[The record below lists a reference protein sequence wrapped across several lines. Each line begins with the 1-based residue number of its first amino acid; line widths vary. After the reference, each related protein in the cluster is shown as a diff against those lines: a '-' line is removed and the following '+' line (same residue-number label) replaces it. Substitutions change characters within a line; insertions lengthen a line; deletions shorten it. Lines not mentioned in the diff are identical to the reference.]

1 METKD
6 LRYAPAEYTR
16 EHQRTYTVLDIAE
29 GDSNLI
35 VLSQAMQRSDAVR
48 AYDITT
54 VESTVVT
61 DAVSKWILTGE
72 SIWQVLEHLRLPVH
86 TVDSQ
91 RIALPDGFV
100 GRVLIARVT
109 PDADAEAPE
118 LIRLGALLHR
128 IQQEPTA
135 AVVYQHKVKPFVP
148 EQPNQPIDPNSGIF
162 NKALFYPIRALQFP
176 RGLVRMRTTAKD
188 DQRYS
193 YSDVYTLEE
202 LQTFWTAYEQA
213 QAHIDKLM
221 PVIRKH
227 PNYSSA
233 EAPDAYDQT
242 GRLQALIYLNPIPD
256 LSLEVAASRNYTY
269 PKVFWRDITPAPQY
283 EKDACKEISYNELSK
298 VPNTLA
304 ELNDYMGRYTDY
316 LKVPFAVI
324 DGVQYYFFFRR
335 TDVSSN
341 AGSYIGTDYGSGGV
355 PVLDKYILHSCTFEA
370 DSDLPKDARTNYDD
384 STGEPYGY
392 TEGATINV
400 QASNYGITS
409 VLPKDNFKDLVLCV
423 HRSAQLKLPRAVS
436 AITVPS
442 YVWDNGVRSTEKVT
456 ESYPADISVSAYA
469 GAGVLVSPE
478 RAIEKLSIRVREQ
491 TPTDEGFMR
500 VLAYPD
506 GHTGGFKYFNS
517 ISEGHVTQKVP
528 ALHIRHWDMQYL
540 TTQNI
545 ANAESQGFSTTI
557 LPEEVMRTAYAS
569 AYVYEGGH
577 HLPTDHTSPA
587 LETFLKRIGID
598 GYREDEDRST
608 SYMAHVERATFND
621 NWAIHELIVDTRNL
635 WHLKGIYEKW
645 QQLRKASEHST
656 SDSLS
661 SS

>member
-6 LRYAPAEYTR
+6 LRYTPAEYTR

-29 GDSNLI
+29 GDSA
-35 VLSQAMQRSDAVR
+35 VVVVSPAMQYSDALR

-54 VESTVVT
+54 MDSTLVT
-61 DAVSKWILTGE
+61 DTVSKWLLTGE
-72 SIWQVLEHLRLPVH
+72 AIWDTLEHLRLQIR

-109 PDADAEAPE
+109 PDANAEAPE

-135 AVVYQHKVKPFVP
+135 AVVYQHKVKPFM
-148 EQPNQPIDPNSGIF
+148 PNQPIDPNSGIF

-176 RGLVRMRTTAKD
+176 RGLARMHTTAKD

-193 YSDVYTLEE
+193 HSDVYTLEE
-202 LQTFWTAYEQA
+202 LKTFWTAYEQA

-221 PVIRKH
+221 PVIREH

-233 EAPDAYDQT
+233 EAPDMFDQT
-242 GRLQALIYLNPIPD
+242 GRLPALIYLNPIPD
-256 LSLEVAASRNYTY
+256 LALEVAASRNYTY
-269 PKVFWRDITPAPQY
+269 PKVFWRDIAPAPEY
-283 EKDACKEISYNELSK
+283 EKDACKEISYNELSN

-304 ELNDYMGRYTDY
+304 ELNDYMGRYTTY
-316 LKVPFAVI
+316 LKVPFAIVA
-324 DGVQYYFFFRR
+324 GVQYYFFFRR

-341 AGSYIGTDYGSGGV
+341 PGSYIGTDYGDGGV
-355 PVLDKYILHSCTFEA
+355 PVLDKYICHSCTFEA
-370 DSDLPKDARTNYDD
+370 DSDLPKDARTSYDD

-392 TEGATINV
+392 IEGATINV
-400 QASNYGITS
+400 QESNYGITS

-423 HRSAQLKLPRAVS
+423 HRSAQLKLPRAAS

-442 YVWDNGVRSTEKVT
+442 YVWNNGVLSTEKVT

-478 RAIEKLSIRVREQ
+478 RALEKLSIRVREQ

-500 VLAYPD
+500 VRAYL
-506 GHTGGFKYFNS
+506 GGYGFKYFDS
-517 ISEGHVTQKVP
+517 INEGHVTQKVP
-528 ALHIRHWDMQYL
+528 ALHIKHWDMQYL
-540 TTQNI
+540 TTVNI
-545 ANAESQGFSTTI
+545 DNAESQGFSTVI
-557 LPEEVMRTAYAS
+557 LPEEVMHTAYAD
-569 AYVYEGGH
+569 AHVYEGGH
-577 HLPTDHTSPA
+577 HLLTSHTSPE
-587 LETFLKRIGID
+587 LETFLKRVGIE

-621 NWAIHELIVDTRNL
+621 TWAIHELIVDTRNL

-645 QQLRKASEHST
+645 QQLRKASGHST

>member
-6 LRYAPAEYTR
+6 LRYTPAEYTR
-16 EHQRTYTVLDIAE
+16 EHQRTYTVLDIRE
-29 GDSNLI
+29 GDSSI
-35 VLSQAMQRSDAVR
+35 VVVSPAMQYSDALR

-54 VESTVVT
+54 ADSTLIT

-72 SIWQVLEHLRLPVH
+72 AIWDTLEHLRLQIR

-109 PDADAEAPE
+109 PDANAEAPE

-135 AVVYQHKVKPFVP
+135 AVVYQHKVKPFM
-148 EQPNQPIDPNSGIF
+148 PNQPIDPNSGIF

-176 RGLVRMRTTAKD
+176 RELVRMRTTAKD

-193 YSDVYTLEE
+193 HSDVYTLEE
-202 LQTFWTAYEQA
+202 LKTFWTAYEQA

-221 PVIRKH
+221 PVIREH

-233 EAPDAYDQT
+233 EAPDMFDQT
-242 GRLQALIYLNPIPD
+242 GRLPALIYLNPIPD
-256 LSLEVAASRNYTY
+256 LALEVAASRNYTY
-269 PKVFWRDITPAPQY
+269 PKVFWRDITPAPEY
-283 EKDACKEISYNELSK
+283 EKDACKEISYNELSN
-298 VPNTLA
+298 VPNTLT
-304 ELNDYMGRYTDY
+304 ELNDYMGRYTTY
-316 LKVPFAVI
+316 LKVPFAVV

-341 AGSYIGTDYGSGGV
+341 PGSYIGTDYGNGGV
-355 PVLDKYILHSCTFEA
+355 PVLDKYICHSCTFEA
-370 DSDLPKDARTNYDD
+370 DSDLPKDARTHYDD

-400 QASNYGITS
+400 QESNYGITS
-409 VLPKDNFKDLVLCV
+409 ILPKANFKDLVLCV
-423 HRSAQLKLPRAVS
+423 HRSAQLKLPRAAS

-478 RAIEKLSIRVREQ
+478 RALEKLSIRVREQ

-500 VLAYPD
+500 VQAYTG
-506 GHTGGFKYFNS
+506 GHGFKYFDS
-517 ISEGHVTQKVP
+517 MSEGHKTQQVP
-528 ALHIRHWDMQYL
+528 ALHIKHWDMQYL
-540 TTQNI
+540 TTVNI
-545 ANAESQGFSTTI
+545 ANANSQGFSTAI
-557 LPEEVMRTAYAS
+557 LPEEVMRTAYVHAH
-569 AYVYEGGH
+569 VYEGGH

-587 LETFLKRIGID
+587 LETFLKRVGIE

-621 NWAIHELIVDTRNL
+621 TWVINELIVDTRNL

-656 SDSLS
+656 RDSLS